1 MLINDKNRF
10 LELFLYTI
18 KSHTS
23 CLSEP
28 NCLIIYEIIV
38 FPYFFFFA
46 NVPLEISYDCICD
59 TKHKVDVSNGFFDMF
74 HQWYQHLLLFKS
86 TIVQNSV
93 TMKYKLI
100 FNDVLYLHRSCLPKW
115 PLTTW
120 NNHLFHFMNYWYLS
134 IRQSLEYTDHNAVL

>member
-1 MLINDKNRF
+1 MLINDKNRS

-59 TKHKVDVSNGFFDMF
+59 TKHKVDVSNGFFDMW

-120 NNHLFHFMNYWYLS
+120 YNHTINPS
-134 IRQSLEYTDHNAVL
+134 IRQSSKYTVQSVHPFVIT

>member
-59 TKHKVDVSNGFFDMF
+59 TKHKVD
-74 HQWYQHLLLFKS
+74 YQMASLICGINDINIYFYLNLLLFK
-86 TIVQNSV
+86 I
-93 TMKYKLI
+93 L
-100 FNDVLYLHRSCLPKW
+100 LL
-115 PLTTW
+115 
-120 NNHLFHFMNYWYLS
+120 
-134 IRQSLEYTDHNAVL
+134 